1 MEALIVIRAFP
12 VIVQRIGDFSKQF
25 FPTPLRI
32 VTFRDNF
39 LKSLKRHRTHFM
51 GEGISNLSRKEQVI
65 RKAAELFKE
74 KGYAA
79 ASMRDLAQLLGIEAA
94 SLYSHIKSKEEILR
108 SLCFDMAAEFRKS
121 LEEVEKEDVSA
132 SEKLKKG
139 IIGHI
144 QVMAKD
150 LTASA
155 VFMNEH
161 RHLSQ
166 PYLRDFLL
174 LRINYINRFKSI
186 IEEGV
191 RNGEFK
197 NNIDKKLAVMT
208 LFSSLNWMPMWYDP
222 GSAIDPQQLGY
233 QLADMLVNGLKKL

>member
-1 MEALIVIRAFP
+1 MEAAV
-12 VIVQRIGDFSKQF
+12 
-25 FPTPLRI
+25 
-32 VTFRDNF
+32 
-39 LKSLKRHRTHFM
+39 
-51 GEGISNLSRKEQVI
+51 NLSRKEQVI
-65 RKAAELFKE
+65 RKAAELFRE

-79 ASMRDLAQLLGIEAA
+79 SSMRDLAQKLGIEAA

-108 SLCFDMAAEFRKS
+108 NLCFDMAAEFRKS
-121 LEEVEKEDVSA
+121 LEEVEKQGGSA

-144 QVMAKD
+144 SVMAMD

-174 LRINYINRFKSI
+174 LRINYINRFKAI
-186 IEEGV
+186 IEQGV
-191 RNGEFK
+191 KTGEFK
-197 NNIDKKLAVMT
+197 SNIDKKLAVMT
-208 LFSSLNWMPMWYDP
+208 LFSSLNWMPQWYDP
-222 GSAIDPQQLGY
+222 NSNIVPVELGQ
-233 QLADMLVNGLKKL
+233 QLADMLVNGLKKQG

>member
-1 MEALIVIRAFP
+1 ME
-12 VIVQRIGDFSKQF
+12 
-25 FPTPLRI
+25 T
-32 VTFRDNF
+32 
-39 LKSLKRHRTHFM
+39 
-51 GEGISNLSRKEQVI
+51 SNLSRKEQVI
-65 RKAAELFKE
+65 RKAAELFRE

-79 ASMRDLAQLLGIEAA
+79 SSMRDLAQKLGIEAA
-94 SLYSHIKSKEEILR
+94 SLYSHIKSKEEILQN
-108 SLCFDMAAEFRKS
+108 LCFDMAAEFRKS
-121 LEEVEKEDVSA
+121 LDEVEKLNVS
-132 SEKLKKG
+132 SGEKLKRG

-166 PYLRDFLL
+166 PWLRQFLL
-174 LRINYINRFKSI
+174 LRINYINRFKEI

-197 NNIDKKLAVMT
+197 SSIDRKLAVMT

-222 GSAIDPQQLGY
+222 SSAINSEDLGQ
-233 QLADMLVNGLKKL
+233 QLADMLVNGLKK

>member
-1 MEALIVIRAFP
+1 M
-12 VIVQRIGDFSKQF
+12 
-25 FPTPLRI
+25 
-32 VTFRDNF
+32 
-39 LKSLKRHRTHFM
+39 
-51 GEGISNLSRKEQVI
+51 EGIANLSRKEQVI

-121 LEEVEKEDVSA
+121 LEEVEKQQHLPA
-132 SEKLKKG
+132 SEKLRKG

-186 IEEGV
+186 IEEGT
-191 RNGEFK
+191 RSGEFK
-197 NNIDKKLAVMT
+197 KTIDKKLAVMT

-222 GSAIDPQQLGY
+222 SGLIEPIELGVQLS
-233 QLADMLVNGLKKL
+233 DMLVNGLKQNTK

>member
-1 MEALIVIRAFP
+1 MESVA
-12 VIVQRIGDFSKQF
+12 
-25 FPTPLRI
+25 
-32 VTFRDNF
+32 
-39 LKSLKRHRTHFM
+39 
-51 GEGISNLSRKEQVI
+51 NLSRKEQVI
-65 RKAAELFKE
+65 RSAAQLFRE

-79 ASMRDLAQLLGIEAA
+79 SSMRDLAQKLGIEAA
-94 SLYSHIKSKEEILR
+94 SLYSHIKSKEEILQN
-108 SLCFDMAAEFRKS
+108 LCFDMAAEFRKS
-121 LEEVEKEDVSA
+121 LEEVEKQ
-132 SEKLKKG
+132 KLTATDKLRRG

-174 LRINYINRFKSI
+174 LRINYINRFKTM
-186 IEEGV
+186 IEDGV
-191 RNGEFK
+191 RMGEFK
-197 NNIDKKLAVMT
+197 DTIDKKLAVMT

-222 GSAIDPQQLGY
+222 NSEIDPAELGQQLS
-233 QLADMLVNGLKKL
+233 DMLVNGLKK

>member
-1 MEALIVIRAFP
+1 MEA
-12 VIVQRIGDFSKQF
+12 
-25 FPTPLRI
+25 
-32 VTFRDNF
+32 VT
-39 LKSLKRHRTHFM
+39 
-51 GEGISNLSRKEQVI
+51 NLSRKEQVI

-74 KGYAA
+74 KGYVAS
-79 ASMRDLAQLLGIEAA
+79 SMRDLAQKLGIEAA
-94 SLYSHIKSKEEILR
+94 SLYSHIKSKEEILQ
-108 SLCFDMAAEFRKS
+108 SLCFDMATEFRKS
-121 LEEVEKEDVSA
+121 LDAVEKQNLTATD
-132 SEKLKKG
+132 KLKKG

-174 LRINYINRFKSI
+174 LRINYINRFKAM

-191 RNGEFK
+191 EKGEFK
-197 NNIDKKLAVMT
+197 NTIDKKLAVMT
-208 LFSSLNWMPMWYDP
+208 LFSSLNWMPQWYDP
-222 GSAIDPQQLGY
+222 SGNIDPELGSK
-233 QLADMLVNGLKKL
+233 LADMLVNGLKK

>member
-1 MEALIVIRAFP
+1 M
-12 VIVQRIGDFSKQF
+12 
-25 FPTPLRI
+25 
-32 VTFRDNF
+32 
-39 LKSLKRHRTHFM
+39 
-51 GEGISNLSRKEQVI
+51 EGIANLSRKEQVI

-121 LEEVEKEDVSA
+121 LEAVEKQNVPA
-132 SEKLKKG
+132 SEKLRNG

-186 IEEGV
+186 IEEGA
-191 RNGEFK
+191 RSGEFK
-197 NNIDKKLAVMT
+197 QTIDKKLAVMT

-222 GSAIDPQQLGY
+222 SGIIEPVELGIQLS
-233 QLADMLVNGLKKL
+233 DMLVNGLKQSTH

>member
-1 MEALIVIRAFP
+1 LYIFDIMTEAIA
-12 VIVQRIGDFSKQF
+12 
-25 FPTPLRI
+25 
-32 VTFRDNF
+32 
-39 LKSLKRHRTHFM
+39 
-51 GEGISNLSRKEQVI
+51 NLSRKEQVI
-65 RKAAELFKE
+65 RKAAELFKD

-108 SLCFDMAAEFRKS
+108 SLCFDMATEFRKS
-121 LEEVEKEDVSA
+121 LEEVEKQNVTA
-132 SEKLKKG
+132 SEKLRNG

-144 QVMAKD
+144 RVMAKD

-174 LRINYINRFKSI
+174 LRINYINRFKTI

-197 NNIDKKLAVMT
+197 KTIDRKLAVMT

-222 GSAIDPQQLGY
+222 SGGIIEPVELGIQLSE
-233 QLADMLVNGLKKL
+233 MLVNGLKQNSK

>member
-1 MEALIVIRAFP
+1 LAIFDIMTEAIA
-12 VIVQRIGDFSKQF
+12 
-25 FPTPLRI
+25 
-32 VTFRDNF
+32 
-39 LKSLKRHRTHFM
+39 
-51 GEGISNLSRKEQVI
+51 NLSRKEQVI

-108 SLCFDMAAEFRKS
+108 SLCFDMATEFRKS
-121 LEEVEKEDVSA
+121 LEEVEKQNLTA
-132 SEKLKKG
+132 SEKLRKG

-174 LRINYINRFKSI
+174 LRINYINRFKLI

-197 NNIDKKLAVMT
+197 STIDKKLAVMT

-222 GSAIDPQQLGY
+222 SGIIEPIELGVQLS
-233 QLADMLVNGLKKL
+233 DMLVNGLKQTTK

>member
-1 MEALIVIRAFP
+1 MEVA
-12 VIVQRIGDFSKQF
+12 G
-25 FPTPLRI
+25 
-32 VTFRDNF
+32 
-39 LKSLKRHRTHFM
+39 
-51 GEGISNLSRKEQVI
+51 NLSRKEQVI
-65 RKAAELFKE
+65 RSAAELFRE

-79 ASMRDLAQLLGIEAA
+79 SSMRDLAQKLGIEAA
-94 SLYSHIKSKEEILR
+94 SLYSHIKSKEEILQQ
-108 SLCFDMAAEFRKS
+108 LCFDMAAEFRKS
-121 LEEVEKEDVSA
+121 LAEVEKKNVSA
-132 SEKLKKG
+132 SEKLKLG

-186 IEEGV
+186 IEEGA
-191 RNGEFK
+191 RQGEFK
-197 NNIDKKLAVMT
+197 DSIDKKLAVMT

-222 GSAIDPQQLGY
+222 SSKIVPQDLGQ
-233 QLADMLVNGLKKL
+233 QLADMLVNGLKK

>member
-1 MEALIVIRAFP
+1 MQLPPCATLLSYWAL
-12 VIVQRIGDFSKQF
+12 KQQAY
-25 FPTPLRI
+25 TLHQI
-32 VTFRDNF
+32 
-39 LKSLKRHRTHFM
+39 
-51 GEGISNLSRKEQVI
+51 
-65 RKAAELFKE
+65 
-74 KGYAA
+74 
-79 ASMRDLAQLLGIEAA
+79 
-94 SLYSHIKSKEEILR
+94 KEEILR

-121 LEEVEKEDVSA
+121 LDDVEKESIPA
-132 SEKLKKG
+132 SEKLRKG

-174 LRINYINRFKSI
+174 LRINYINRFKAI
-186 IEEGV
+186 LEEGI
-191 RNGEFK
+191 RTGEFK
-197 NNIDKKLAVMT
+197 DTVDVKLAVMT

-222 GSAIDPQQLGY
+222 RSAIDPSQLGF
-233 QLADMLVNGLKKL
+233 QLADMLVNGIRKNA